1 MPHVLVIHP
10 VEPSAR
16 VRFGLDLLDRALV
29 DAGYT
34 VARSTDQLAAHPD
47 GIRILLGVHGV
58 SGDLAALEQG
68 DILLYNTSAPEGEGF
83 VLSSLPATLTVIAG
97 GSDSGLLY
105 GCQELARRIGDYD
118 DIPRDLDLS
127 ESPDLVLRGPAIG
140 LQKTTVEAPR
150 QVYEYPINHERFPW
164 FYDQETWTDL
174 LDLLFAERA
183 NVVYLWSGHPFAS
196 FVRLADYPEAQE
208 VTDDELRQNRELL
221 AWLTAEADR
230 RGIWIVVKFYNIH
243 IPLPFAQHHGIPL
256 HQPAPTPLT
265 SDYTRQSI
273 AAFVHD
279 FPNVGLYVCLG
290 EVLQGDIYGT
300 EWFVDTILAG
310 VQDGIATSA
319 RNELPPVIVRAH
331 AIDLQPVL
339 ARALEVYPRLFTEAK
354 FNGESLTTWNP
365 RGKWQGI
372 HRDLAAQG
380 SLHIINIHIL
390 ANLEPFRFG
399 AVSFIQKSV
408 RAILHRLGSHGLHV
422 YPLFYW
428 EWPLSPDN
436 ATPRLRQIDRDWIWY
451 AAWLRYAWR
460 ADRDPVT
467 EREHWIGLLATRFG
481 DRDAATAALDA
492 YEAMGQIA
500 PRLIRRIGITEG
512 NRQTLSLGMTMSQLT
527 NAARHRPWADLW
539 ESHAP
544 AGERLEEYAR
554 REVRGQ
560 SHTGETPMSVV
571 QDTRFFAE
579 RAMAAIERGRAT
591 VRAGHAEYERLGQ
604 DAAAIALLEEFYR
617 LRVTAAVDVIA
628 YREAALHGDAA
639 PTERLHRAAELIDRS
654 VLAYERLKTLTDGT
668 YLYANSMQTPQR
680 KVPFPDG
687 AAYSHWRDCLP
698 LYAAEAHN
706 FRANLARLEAGI
718 PSDAPAEA
726 APVPFEA
733 VRFAVLSDDG
743 EPFIVR
749 PGASVFAD
757 ADSNLRELATEL
769 QGLTGV
775 RVRRDAAFQGQVG
788 LKLRLDEPGHVLVG
802 YFQSADPV
810 WLQVPDLEVD
820 THADARGGLEPVL
833 RAAAAIDFLPPVN
846 VHAFAFDAGEHTL
859 ALGTGAYVVLG
870 VVRAD
875 EEFTGRTALGDS
887 DDALTLDWLY
897 EAPAV
902 QEREAVRA

>member
-1 MPHVLVIHP
+1 MPDALVIHP
-10 VEPSAR
+10 AEASAR
-16 VRFGLDLLDRALV
+16 VRFGLDTLDHALV

-34 VARSTDQLAAHPD
+34 VTRSTDPLAARPA
-47 GIRILLGVHGV
+47 GIRILLGVR
-58 SGDLAALEQG
+58 GDSADLTALEQS

-83 VLSSLPATLTVIAG
+83 VLSSLPGTLTVVAG

-105 GCQELARRIGDYD
+105 GCQELARQIDDYGDV
-118 DIPRDLDLS
+118 PRDLDIA
-127 ESPDLVLRGPAIG
+127 EAPDLVLRGPAIG

-150 QVYEYPINHERFPW
+150 QVYEYPINHDRFPW
-164 FYDQETWTDL
+164 FYDKETWIDL
-174 LDLLFAERA
+174 LDLLVSERA

-196 FVRLADYPEAQE
+196 FVRLDDYPEAQE
-208 VTDDELRQNRELL
+208 VTDGELRQNRELL
-221 AWLTAEADR
+221 TWLAAEADR

-243 IPLPFAQHHGIPL
+243 IPLPFAEYHGIPL

-265 SDYTRQSI
+265 SDYTRKSI
-273 AAFVHD
+273 GAFVRD

-310 VQDGIATSA
+310 VQDGIAASG
-319 RNELPPVIVRAH
+319 RDEIPPVIVRAH

-339 ARALEVYPRLFTEAK
+339 AKALEVYPRLFTEAK

-380 SLHIINIHIL
+380 SLHIVNIHIL

-408 RAILHRLGSHGLHV
+408 LAIIHRLESHGLHL

-436 ATPRLRQIDRDWIWY
+436 TTPRLRQIDRDWIWY

-460 ADRDPVT
+460 ADRDPAT
-467 EREHWIGLLATRFG
+467 EREYWIGVLAARFG
-481 DRDAATAALDA
+481 DRDGAAAALDA

-500 PRLIRRIGITEG
+500 PRLVRRIGITEG

-539 ESHAP
+539 DSHAP
-544 AGERLEEYAR
+544 AGERLEEFVQ
-554 REVRGQ
+554 RELLREP
-560 SHTGETPMSVV
+560 HRGETPMSVV
-571 QDTRFFAE
+571 DDTRFFAD
-579 RAMAAIERGRAT
+579 RAVSAIERGRPA
-591 VRAGHAEYERLGQ
+591 VKAGHAEYDRLGQ

-617 LRVTAAVDVIA
+617 LRVAAAVDIVA
-628 YREAALHGDAA
+628 YREDRGADAGV
-639 PTERLHRAAELIDRS
+639 PTARLERAADLIDRS
-654 VLAYERLKTLTDGT
+654 VAAYERLTELADRT
-668 YLYANSMQTPQR
+668 YLSANSMQTPQR

-687 AAYSHWRDCLP
+687 ATFAHWRDCLP
-698 LYAAEAHN
+698 LYAEEARN
-706 FRANLARLEAGI
+706 FRANLARLESGASS
-718 PSDAPAEA
+718 PTAALSAPAPFRA
-726 APVPFEA
+726 VPYTL
-733 VRFAVLSDDG
+733 LSDDG
-743 EPFIVR
+743 ELFAVR

-757 ADSNLRELATEL
+757 ADSNLRELAPEL
-769 QGLTGV
+769 DGLTGV
-775 RVRRDAAFQGQVG
+775 RVGRDAAFQGQVA
-788 LKLRLDEPGHVLVG
+788 LTLRLDEPGHVLIG

-833 RAAAAIDFLPPVN
+833 RAAAAVDFLPSVN
-846 VHAFAFDAGEHTL
+846 VHAFAFEAGEHVL
-859 ALGTGAYVVLG
+859 APGAGAYVVLG
-870 VVRAD
+870 VVRAG
-875 EEFTGRTALGDS
+875 EQFTGRTVLGES
-887 DDALTLDWLY
+887 DDALSLDWLY
-897 EAPAV
+897 ESPSVPA
-902 QEREAVRA
+902 REAVRA

>member
-1 MPHVLVIHP
+1 MPDALVIHP
-10 VEPSAR
+10 ADPSAR
-16 VRFGLDLLDRALV
+16 VQFGLDTLARALA
-29 DAGYT
+29 DAGYS
-34 VARSTDQLAAHPD
+34 VARSTDPLAAQPE
-47 GIRILLGVHGV
+47 GVRILLGIHGA
-58 SGDLAALEQG
+58 SADLAALEQH

-83 VLSSLPATLTVIAG
+83 VLSSLPGTLTAVVG

-105 GCQELARRIGDYD
+105 GCQELARQIDGYG
-118 DIPRDLDLS
+118 DIPRDLDLG
-127 ESPDLVLRGPAIG
+127 ETPDLVLRGPAIG

-150 QVYEYPINHERFPW
+150 QVYEYPINEERFPW
-164 FYDQETWTDL
+164 FYDRETWIDL
-174 LDLLFAERA
+174 LDLLFSERA

-196 FVRLADYPEAQE
+196 FVRLDDYPEAQE
-208 VTDDELRQNRELL
+208 VTDDELTQNRELL
-221 AWLTAEADR
+221 TWLAAEADR

-243 IPLPFAQHHGIPL
+243 IPLPFAEHHGIPL

-265 SDYTRQSI
+265 SDYTRKSI
-273 AAFVHD
+273 AAFVGG

-310 VQDGIATSA
+310 VQDGITASG
-319 RNELPPVIVRAH
+319 REDVPPVIVRAH

-339 ARALEVYPRLFTEAK
+339 AKALAVYPRLFTEAK

-372 HRDLAAQG
+372 HQDLAAQG
-380 SLHIINIHIL
+380 SLHIVNIHIL

-408 RAILHRLGSHGLHV
+408 RAITHRLQSHGLHL

-436 ATPRLRQIDRDWIWY
+436 ASPRLRQIDRDWIWY

-460 ADRDPVT
+460 ADRDPAT
-467 EREHWIGLLATRFG
+467 EREYWIGVLAGRFG
-481 DRDAATAALDA
+481 DRDAAAAALDA

-500 PRLIRRIGITEG
+500 PRLVRRIGITEG

-554 REVRGQ
+554 RELLGQ
-560 SHTGETPMSVV
+560 PHDGETPVSVV
-571 QDTRFFAE
+571 DDTRFFAE
-579 RAMAAIERGRAT
+579 RALAAVERGRSGVKT
-591 VRAGHAEYERLGQ
+591 GHEEYDRLGQ
-604 DAAAIALLEEFYR
+604 DAEAIALLEEFYR
-617 LRVTAAVDVIA
+617 LRVTAAVDIVA
-628 YREAALHGDAA
+628 YREDRLVDDAA
-639 PTERLHRAAELIDRS
+639 PTARLHRAAELIDRS
-654 VLAYERLKTLTDGT
+654 IVTYTRLTELTERT
-668 YLYANSMQTPQR
+668 YLHTNSMQTPQR

-687 AAYSHWRDCLP
+687 AAFSHWRDCLP
-698 LYAAEAHN
+698 LYAEEARN
-706 FRANLARLEAGI
+706 FRANLARLESGASSAMSTDST
-718 PSDAPAEA
+718 PS
-726 APVPFEA
+726 PFESVPYA
-733 VRFAVLSDDG
+733 LLSENGETFTVRA
-743 EPFIVR
+743 
-749 PGASVFAD
+749 GASVFAD
-757 ADSNLRELATEL
+757 ADSNLRELAPEL
-769 QGLTGV
+769 DGLTGV
-775 RVRRDAAFQGQVG
+775 RVARGEAFEGQVA
-788 LKLRLDEPGHVLVG
+788 LRLRLDEPGHILVG

-810 WLQVPDLEVD
+810 WLRVPDLEVD

-833 RAAAAIDFLPPVN
+833 RSAAAVDFLPPVN
-846 VHAFAFDAGEHTL
+846 VHAFAFEAGEHTL

-870 VVRAD
+870 AVRAGQ
-875 EEFTGRTALGDS
+875 EFTGRTALGES

-897 EAPAV
+897 ESPSV
-902 QEREAVRA
+902 EVREAVRT

>member
-1 MPHVLVIHP
+1 MPDALVIHP
-10 VEPSAR
+10 ADPSAR
-16 VRFGLDLLDRALV
+16 VRFGLDTLARALA
-29 DAGYT
+29 DAGYA
-34 VARSTDQLAAHPD
+34 VARSTDPLATRPD
-47 GIRILLGVHGV
+47 GIRILLGIRGD
-58 SGDLAALEQG
+58 SADLATLEHE
-68 DILLYNTSAPEGEGF
+68 DILLYNTGAPEGEGF
-83 VLSSLPATLTVIAG
+83 VLSSLPGTLTVVVS

-105 GCQELARRIGDYD
+105 GCQELARQIAGYG
-118 DIPRDLDLS
+118 DIPRDLDLA
-127 ESPDLVLRGPAIG
+127 EAPDLVLRGPAIG

-150 QVYEYPINHERFPW
+150 QVYEYPINQERFPW
-164 FYDQETWTDL
+164 FYDRETWIDL
-174 LDLLFAERA
+174 LDLLFSERA

-196 FVRLADYPEAQE
+196 FVTLEDYPEAQE

-221 AWLTAEADR
+221 TWLAAEADR

-243 IPLPFAQHHGIPL
+243 IPLPFAEHHGIPL

-265 SDYTRQSI
+265 SDYTRKSI
-273 AAFVHD
+273 AAFVNE

-290 EVLQGDIYGT
+290 EVLQGDIYGA

-310 VQDGIATSA
+310 VQDGIAASGRDET
-319 RNELPPVIVRAH
+319 PPVIVRAH

-372 HRDLAAQG
+372 HRELAAQG
-380 SLHIINIHIL
+380 SLHIVNVHIL

-408 RAILHRLGSHGLHV
+408 LAITHRLESHGLHL

-428 EWPLSPDN
+428 EWPLSPDE

-460 ADRDPVT
+460 ADRDLST
-467 EREHWIGLLATRFG
+467 EREHWIGVLARRFG
-481 DRDAATAALDA
+481 DRDAAAAALDA

-500 PRLIRRIGITEG
+500 PRLVRRLGITEG

-539 ESHAP
+539 DSHAP

-554 REVRGQ
+554 REVLGQ
-560 SHTGETPMSVV
+560 PHQGETPVSVV
-571 QDTRFFAE
+571 DDTRFFAD
-579 RAMAAIERGRAT
+579 RAVAAIERGRSA
-591 VRAGHAEYERLGQ
+591 VKAGHAEYERLGS
-604 DAAAIALLEEFYR
+604 DAQMIALLEEFYR
-617 LRVTAAVDVIA
+617 LRVAAAVDIVA
-628 YREAALHGDAA
+628 YREDRLVDEGA
-639 PTERLHRAAELIDRS
+639 PTARLHRAAELIDRS
-654 VLAYERLKTLTDGT
+654 VAAFERLTALADRT

-687 AAYSHWRDCLP
+687 ATYSHWRDCLP
-698 LYAAEAHN
+698 LYIDEARN
-706 FRANLARLEAGI
+706 FRANLARLEAGA
-718 PSDAPAEA
+718 PSEAVESAPERFE
-726 APVPFEA
+726 PVPYA
-733 VRFAVLSDDG
+733 LLSDDG
-743 EPFIVR
+743 ELFTVR

-757 ADSNLRELATEL
+757 ADSNLRELASEL
-769 QGLTGV
+769 DGLTGV
-775 RVRRDAAFQGQVG
+775 RVRRDAAFQGQIA
-788 LKLRLDEPGHVLVG
+788 LRLRLDEPGHILVG
-802 YFQSADPV
+802 YFQSTDPV

-833 RAAAAIDFLPPVN
+833 RAAAAVDFLPSVN
-846 VHAFAFDAGEHTL
+846 VHAFAFEAGEHTL

-870 VVRAD
+870 AVRPGQ
-875 EEFTGRTALGDS
+875 EFTGRTALGDS

-897 EAPAV
+897 ESPSV
-902 QEREAVRA
+902 ESREAVRV